1 MKLNTKRT
9 IRFYWKHAKKFK
21 LHLVVMLVVVIIA
34 PTADLAAPY
43 FFKLVFDLLAAEGL
57 KSEIATQA
65 IILILIAT
73 GFNLLNWI
81 MWRISDYFVRRF
93 QAQAMG
99 NIANE
104 CFETMHN
111 HSYNFFT
118 SNFSGSLVKKINR
131 LVRSFEGIVDKLYY
145 DLATL
150 IIKGS
155 VIFVIL
161 FWLQPKLGIIMAIWT
176 AIFILFNYIYAKY
189 KWKYDIVKAKADTK
203 TTAQLADTI
212 TNSITIKLFS
222 GLKSEVKKFSKI
234 IDDWVK
240 KTQKAWLMSEIANAT
255 QHFAMVILN
264 LIIFLIAIKLWE
276 EGAITIGDF
285 VLIQFYLFALFEKI
299 WGFGRVIR
307 DLYRSM
313 ADAEE
318 MIEILHTK
326 YEIDDTKDA
335 KKLSVVRGKI
345 EFKKVRFS
353 YDKSRKVINNL
364 SLKIKSGERVALV
377 GPSGGGKSTVTK
389 LILRF
394 FDIQQGKIF
403 IDDQN
408 IKSVT
413 QNSLRSQISLV
424 PQDPILFHRTLLEN
438 IKYGKQDATEQEVIA
453 VAKLANCHDFIMKFP
468 GKYETLVG
476 ERGIKLSGGER
487 QRVAIARAIL
497 ANNPILIL
505 DEATSSLDSHS
516 ESQIQE
522 ALQNLMKNRTT
533 LVIAHRLST
542 IMKMDRI
549 VVFQDGKIAEQGT
562 HADLISNDSGLY
574 KKLWDLQSGGYVK

>member
-1 MKLNTKRT
+1 
-9 IRFYWKHAKKFK
+9 
-21 LHLVVMLVVVIIA
+21 MLMVVIIA

-118 SNFSGSLVKKINR
+118 SNFSGSLVKKVNR
-131 LVRSFEGIVDKLYY
+131 LVRSFEGVADKLYY

-150 IIKGS
+150 IVKGS
-155 VIFVIL
+155 VIFVVL
-161 FWLQPKLGIIMAIWT
+161 FLLQPKLGIIMAIWT
-176 AIFILFNYIYAKY
+176 ALFILFNFIYARY
-189 KWKYDIVKAKADTK
+189 KWKYDIVKARADTK

-222 GLKSEVKKFSKI
+222 GLKSEVNKFSKI
-234 IDDWVK
+234 IGDWVK
-240 KTQKAWLMSEIANAT
+240 KTQKAWFMSEIANAI

-276 EGAITIGDF
+276 EGTITIGDF
-285 VLIQFYLFALFEKI
+285 VLIQAYLFALFEKI

-318 MIEILHTK
+318 MIEVLNTK
-326 YEIDDTKDA
+326 FEIDDIKDA

-345 EFKKVRFS
+345 EFEKVRFS

-364 SLKIKSGERVALV
+364 SLKIKSGERIALV

-403 IDDQN
+403 IDGQN

-438 IKYGKQDATEQEVIA
+438 IKYGKQDATEQEVTA
-453 VAKLANCHDFIMKFP
+453 AAKLANCDDFIKKFP
-468 GKYETLVG
+468 KQYETLVG

-562 HADLISNDSGLY
+562 HADLISNNSGLY